1 MKKPLLKIL
10 PGVAAILIT
19 PSCSK
24 DNDIIAEDNAALV
37 AEQVIAKKVFYVK
50 INNDSSLKKMAI
62 KDLGTAGNKTLKFEI
77 GDELYIKFSI
87 WVDIDDSGAIF
98 ENVKVVV
105 KVPGRCISEDGVFE
119 FISVNSY
126 GDNLD
131 GDNIV
136 IEKTEYEPMNGWF
149 CAYAVNEVLEE
160 IEQGN
165 LSALE
170 EHNAEFIWGEQI
182 NFSDKKYHAYDDIS
196 EMMAAAPR
204 KAVQSF
210 TLKQDGDYCFIVF
223 EDGTN
228 KNVTIDGQT
237 LNHSKYYIVQ
247 AGIDIIVEDGAE
259 TKTIN
264 TKSGRLYNVRK

>member
-1 MKKPLLKIL
+1 
-10 PGVAAILIT
+10 
-19 PSCSK
+19 
-24 DNDIIAEDNAALV
+24 
-37 AEQVIAKKVFYVK
+37 
-50 INNDSSLKKMAI
+50 MAI

-105 KVPGRCISEDGVFE
+105 KVPGRCISGDGVFE
-119 FISVNSY
+119 FISVNLD
-126 GDNLD
+126 GDHLD

-136 IEKTEYEPMNGWF
+136 IEETEYEPMSGWF
-149 CAYAVNEVLEE
+149 CVNAVNEVLEK

-182 NFSDKKYHAYDDIS
+182 NFSDKKYHEYDDIS

-204 KAVQSF
+204 KAIESF

-228 KNVTIDGQT
+228 KQVTIDGQQ
-237 LNHSKYYIVQ
+237 LDRSKYYIVES
-247 AGIDIIVEDGAE
+247 GIEITVDDGIE
-259 TKTIN
+259 SKTIT

>member
-62 KDLGTAGNKTLKFEI
+62 KDLGTAGNKTLKFEV
-77 GDELYIKFSI
+77 GDKLSIKFSI
-87 WVDIDDSGAIF
+87 WVDINDSGATL
-98 ENVKVVV
+98 ENKVVV
-105 KVPGRCISEDGVFE
+105 KVYGTCTNDDGEFE
-119 FISVNSY
+119 FNSANFDIEEADY
-126 GDNLD
+126 WWGLD
-131 GDNIV
+131 KLDC
-136 IEKTEYEPMNGWF
+136 EYAIYM
-149 CAYAVNEVLEE
+149 VLEE

-182 NFSDKKYHAYDDIS
+182 NFSDKKYHGYNSIK

>member
-62 KDLGTAGNKTLKFEI
+62 KDLGTAGNKILKFEKE
-77 GDELYIKFSI
+77 DKLSIKFCI
-87 WVDIDDSGAIF
+87 WVDIDESGAIYK

-105 KVPGRCISEDGVFE
+105 KVDGTCTNEDGE
-119 FISVNSY
+119 FKFDS
-126 GDNLD
+126 DEF
-131 GDNIV
+131 V
-136 IEKTEYEPMNGWF
+136 IEEKEDDLGVVDWKWY
-149 CAYAVNEVLEE
+149 CKDAVKDVLEE
-160 IEQGN
+160 IEQGD

-182 NFSDKKYHAYDDIS
+182 NFSDKKYHAYDNIS
-196 EMMAAAPR
+196 KMMAAAPR

-228 KNVTIDGQT
+228 KNVKIDGQ
-237 LNHSKYYIVQ
+237 LLDHSKYYIVQ

-259 TKTIN
+259 TKIIN